1 MKKALCAFLCCIIL
15 VSCSACGS
23 KRMDGISDDAYRYGL
38 AALETADDY
47 ISGKIAGE
55 TAKDNLSRVSILADN
70 CDGENDFFVSSNV
83 ALLKYAVTA
92 KANGTGTME
101 EVKEA
106 REDLADI
113 LGK

>member
-1 MKKALCAFLCCIIL
+1 MRRIICAFLSVIVVLTL
-15 VSCSACGS
+15 VACGS
-23 KRMDGISDDAYRYGL
+23 RMDGISDQAYEYGV

-47 ISGKIAGE
+47 IAGKITGE
-55 TAKDNLSRVSILADN
+55 TAKDNLSRVSILVDN

-101 EVKEA
+101 KVKEA
-106 REDLADI
+106 REDLAKI

>member
-1 MKKALCAFLCCIIL
+1 MKRVFCFLLTVIVVL
-15 VSCSACGS
+15 SLAACSS
-23 KRMDGISDDAYRYGL
+23 RMDGISDDAYEYGL
-38 AALETADDY
+38 AALETADVY
-47 ISGKIAGE
+47 ISGRITGE
-55 TAKDNLSRVSILADN
+55 AAKDNLSRVSILVDN

-101 EVKEA
+101 KVKEA
-106 REDLADI
+106 REDLAKV